1 MCAGGDG
8 EELEGGSLTRGNKR
22 TIKDGKETVLRWWSR
37 DSNWEFGFFLPL
49 FGGGAGCVNRLGCTC
64 FAYFGLDGAF

>member
-49 FGGGAGCVNRLGCTC
+49 FGGGAGCE
-64 FAYFGLDGAF
+64 